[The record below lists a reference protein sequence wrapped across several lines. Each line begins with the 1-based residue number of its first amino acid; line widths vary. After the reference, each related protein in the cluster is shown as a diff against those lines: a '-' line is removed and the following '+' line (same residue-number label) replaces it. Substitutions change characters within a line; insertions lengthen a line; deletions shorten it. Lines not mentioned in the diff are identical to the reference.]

1 MYIFKKII
9 SLILLCLIGVVTFIL
24 ATEYRPNKIETLDV
38 INRSNQEKAPSTA
51 MSIGIFNIG
60 YGGLDASQDFFMD
73 GGTGTRSKSPEKTK
87 ENVEKSI
94 AFMQEKDADVYLLQ
108 EVDINSKRTYN
119 INQQVMITDA
129 LLGYDFVATPYYKV
143 PYVPVPLKAPYGKVE
158 MNMLTLSRYEMTEG
172 TRYALPIDESIPN
185 KYFYLDRCLMETV
198 IPLDNGKEL
207 VVINVHLS
215 AYDEAGKVKEA
226 QLEWIENYI
235 AAADLENKYYV
246 FGGDWNL
253 IMTDTSLDE
262 LENQRDYW
270 LEKPEDFKGRGFEWI
285 YDKRV
290 NTVRELDAPYKKG
303 ETFERVID
311 GYLVSPNLEI
321 VSVETADLGFE
332 SSDHNPVMLE
342 IEFK

>member
-1 MYIFKKII
+1 MYILKKII

-24 ATEYRPNKIETLDV
+24 ATDYKPNAIEKLDV
-38 INRSNQEKAPSTA
+38 ANRSDKENAPSKEMT
-51 MSIGIFNIG
+51 IGIFNIG

-73 GGTGTRSKSPEKTK
+73 GGTGSRSKSPEKTK
-87 ENVEKSI
+87 ENVSKSI
-94 AFMQEKDADVYLLQ
+94 AFLQKKDADVYLLQ
-108 EVDINSKRTYN
+108 EVDIDSKRTYN
-119 INQQVMITDA
+119 INEQLMITDTLA
-129 LLGYDFVATPYYKV
+129 TYDYAATPYYKV
-143 PYVPVPLKAPYGKVE
+143 PFVPVPLRAPYGKVE
-158 MNMLTLSRYEMTEG
+158 MNLLTVSRYKMSEG

-198 IPLDNGKEL
+198 IPLDNEKEL

-215 AYDEAGKVKEA
+215 AYDKAGKVKEA

-235 AAADLENKYYV
+235 AAADLENKYYI

-253 IMTDTSLDE
+253 IMTDTSIED

-270 LEKPEDFKGRGFEWI
+270 LEKPADFKGRGFEWI
-285 YDKRV
+285 YDERV

-311 GYLVSPNLEI
+311 GYLVSPNLEV

-342 IEFK
+342 VKFK